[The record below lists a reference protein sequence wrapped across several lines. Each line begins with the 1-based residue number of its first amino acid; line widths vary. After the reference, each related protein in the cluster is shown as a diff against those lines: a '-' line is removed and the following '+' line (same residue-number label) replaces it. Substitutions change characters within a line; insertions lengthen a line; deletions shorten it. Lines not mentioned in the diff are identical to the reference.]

1 MPVAAPR
8 RLYQRLCRHR
18 RRHRP
23 HLLLNLEAQLSQLFF
38 RDVDIV
44 TSSSLRQG
52 STSLAGSGTGMN
64 EASTGTSLSSS
75 EIEDLRLFFR
85 MGHDGAADRDAVS
98 EIDDRFLVYSHS
110 RAGASEN
117 NMGLAQRGGREI

>member
-1 MPVAAPR
+1 MPVAAPP

-44 TSSSLRQG
+44 TPSSLRQG

-85 MGHDGAADRDAVS
+85 MGHDGAADRDALS
-98 EIDDRFLVYSHS
+98 EIDDRFLAYSS
-110 RAGASEN
+110 RAGASED
-117 NMGLAQRGGREI
+117 NMGLH